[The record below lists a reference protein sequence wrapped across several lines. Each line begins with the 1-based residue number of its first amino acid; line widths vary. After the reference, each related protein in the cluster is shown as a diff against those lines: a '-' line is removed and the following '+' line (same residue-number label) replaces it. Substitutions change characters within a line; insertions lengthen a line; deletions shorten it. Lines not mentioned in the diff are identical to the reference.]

1 MSRCAPAAIVLA
13 VSGLAAALAAGCAHA
28 PPYVPPVSPEP
39 AAADAA
45 RSAAAFKT
53 LTGLAGA
60 WEGDMGEGESKM
72 KATVD
77 YRVTSGGSA
86 VEEVLG
92 RGGPYE
98 MVTMYHLDGGRLL
111 LTHYCAAGNQPTMVL
126 VPGDSPSDL
135 QFEFLRGTNM
145 APTDGHMH
153 QARFELLGG
162 DRVKATWTY
171 WTQGKPGE
179 AATFDFHRVK

>member
-1 MSRCAPAAIVLA
+1 MSRRVPAAIVLA
-13 VSGLAAALAAGCAHA
+13 VSGLAAALAAGCASA
-28 PPYVPPVSPEP
+28 DRYVPPMFPEP
-39 AAADAA
+39 DAADPA
-45 RSAAAFKT
+45 RSTAAFKA
-53 LTGLAGA
+53 LAGLAGA

-77 YRVTSGGSA
+77 YRVTSGGSV

-98 MVTMYHLDGGRLL
+98 MVTMYHLDLGRLL

-126 VPGDSPSDL
+126 ALGDDPSDL
-135 QFEFLRGTNM
+135 RFQFLRGTNM

-153 QARFELLGG
+153 QARFELLGA
-162 DRVKATWTY
+162 DRMKATWTY
-171 WTQGKPGE
+171 WAEGKPGE